1 MDSAHHPV
9 DLLHD
14 AAARIRWQQKLL
26 CGLRRD
32 EHLAVDG
39 QEALGLYLALEDIYK
54 AIIEALSQ
62 MEGPA

>member
-1 MDSAHHPV
+1 MDSARHPV

-32 EHLAVDG
+32 EHLDVDG
-39 QEALGLYLALEDIYK
+39 RDALGLYLAFEDIYQ
-54 AIIEALSQ
+54 AIIEALNQ
-62 MEGPA
+62 MEAPA